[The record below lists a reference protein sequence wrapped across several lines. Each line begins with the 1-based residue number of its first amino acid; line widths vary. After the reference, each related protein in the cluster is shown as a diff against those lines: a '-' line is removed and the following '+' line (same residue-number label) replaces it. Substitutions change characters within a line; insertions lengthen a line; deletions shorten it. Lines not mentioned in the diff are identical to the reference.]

1 MNGSRNNARN
11 NVRNS
16 VWDDVL
22 APHLA
27 PAQRQRLAEA
37 RVGIAGAGGL
47 GSNCAVLLARSG
59 VGHLTIAD
67 HDVVSLSNLNRQ
79 CYWPRHLGRPKVD
92 ALSEILRDLNG
103 GISLDLCRK
112 RLDAA
117 TVGAV
122 FAGCSV
128 VVEAV
133 DAASVKRELVEALLR
148 AGHVVVSASGMAGW
162 GGPPMTTRR
171 LGSRLTVVGDHL
183 SEVTPERPPLAPRV
197 VMAAALEAD
206 AVLCHILGDPIE
218 SGGAMGSGSV

>member
-1 MNGSRNNARN
+1 MNVPRNSARN
-11 NVRNS
+11 L

-22 APHLA
+22 APHFA

-37 RVGIAGAGGL
+37 RVGIVGAGGL

-92 ALSEILRDLNG
+92 ALGEILRELNG
-103 GISLDLCRK
+103 GISLDLRRQ

-162 GGPPMTTRR
+162 GGLPMTARR
-171 LGSRLTVVGDHL
+171 LGSRLTVVGDQL

-206 AVLCHILGDPIE
+206 AVLCHILGD
-218 SGGAMGSGSV
+218 A